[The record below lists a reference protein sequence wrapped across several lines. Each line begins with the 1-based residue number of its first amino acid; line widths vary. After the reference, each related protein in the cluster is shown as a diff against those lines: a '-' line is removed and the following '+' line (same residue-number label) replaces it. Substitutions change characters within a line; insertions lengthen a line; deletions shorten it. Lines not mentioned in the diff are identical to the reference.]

1 MSLTF
6 EPDSHE
12 YKWNGSVIPSVTQ
25 VLEPISG
32 YSGIP
37 EHVLR
42 VAAER
47 GTTIHRI
54 TELHDYGV
62 LTEFGEQYQPYL
74 DAWKT
79 FCFAKDVE
87 IELVELQMY
96 HDKIKYAGTLDRVIR
111 VKGKRILLDIK
122 STYKLMPAVGPQT
135 AAYAQ
140 VFNHLN
146 PDDPVKERW
155 CVRLKKDGSFD
166 LHKCKD
172 RQDLTIFQSCL
183 NIKLWR
189 MKHE

>member
-1 MSLTF
+1 MRLTF
-6 EPDSHE
+6 DPVPHE
-12 YKWNGSVIPSVTQ
+12 YRWDGQVVPSVTQ
-25 VLEPISG
+25 ILEPISG
-32 YSGIP
+32 YGDIP
-37 EHVLR
+37 ERILR

-47 GTTIHRI
+47 GSIIHRI
-54 TELHDYGV
+54 TELHDYGT
-62 LTEFGEQYQPYL
+62 LGEYDEQYQPYL

-79 FCFAKDVE
+79 FLLSTNAE
-87 IELVELQMY
+87 IELVELLMY
-96 HDKIKYAGTLDRVIR
+96 HDKIKYAGTLDRIIR
-111 VKGKRILLDIK
+111 VKGKRILLDLK

-155 CVRLKKDGSFD
+155 CVRLVKDGSFD

-172 RQDLTIFQSCL
+172 RGDLTIFQSCL
-183 NIKLWR
+183 NVKLWR